1 MSHEIFM
8 PALSSTMTEGKIVE
22 WLKNPGDKVER
33 GESVL
38 VVESDKADMD
48 VESFQDGYLAAVLMP
63 AGSTAP
69 VGETIG
75 LIVEN
80 EDEIAP
86 IQEQNKGKHTEGS
99 SSDQLELPN
108 KNSEIKE
115 EKQKEVPQI
124 KEQVVEVRKEKV
136 LTTSNEIQLNASTS
150 NNSSRVIASPKAK
163 KLASTM
169 GVDLA
174 KVHGSGPHGRIQA
187 DDVLKANGQP
197 VSIPWIGEGS
207 LPASIASSGAHVQ
220 VESKSEILG
229 TSFGKPGE
237 TVQFNTLQKAVNKNM
252 ESSLNVPCFRVGYSI
267 DTDKLDNFYKKV
279 KQNGVT
285 MTALLV
291 KAVAKT
297 LKKHPQVNSSFSEN
311 GISYP
316 ENINIAVAVAMEDG
330 GLITPVLKE
339 PCNTDLFELS
349 REWKD
354 LVKRSRAKQLEADEY
369 STGTFTL
376 SNLGMFGV
384 DRFDAI
390 LPPGTGAILAIASS
404 KPTVVANN
412 DGSISVKKIM
422 QVNLTADHRVIYGAD
437 GASFLKDLSSLIEN
451 EPEILV
457 S

>member
-80 EDEIAP
+80 QDEIAS
-86 IQEQNKGKHTEGS
+86 IQEQNKVKQIEV
-99 SSDQLELPN
+99 SSDAQLELPN
-108 KNSEIKE
+108 KKSEIKE
-115 EKQKEVPQI
+115 EKQKEVPQNNEQEVEI
-124 KEQVVEVRKEKV
+124 KREKV
-136 LTTSNEIQLNASTS
+136 LITSNEIQFNASTS
-150 NNSSRVIASPKAK
+150 NNSSRVIASPRAK

-169 GVDLA
+169 GVELA

-207 LPASIASSGAHVQ
+207 SPASIGSPHIQA
-220 VESKSEILG
+220 ESKSETLG
-229 TSFGKPGE
+229 NSFGNPGE

-267 DTDKLDNFYKKV
+267 NTDKLDNFYKKV

-354 LVKRSRAKQLEADEY
+354 LVKRSRAKQLEPDEY

-451 EPEILV
+451 EPETLV
-457 S
+457 A

>member
-22 WLKNPGDKVER
+22 WLKSPGDKVER

-75 LIVEN
+75 LIAEN
-80 EDEIAP
+80 KDEIAS
-86 IQEQNKGKHTEGS
+86 IQEQNKVKQIEV
-99 SSDQLELPN
+99 SSDAQLELPN
-108 KNSEIKE
+108 KKSEIKE
-115 EKQKEVPQI
+115 EKLKELPQI
-124 KEQVVEVRKEKV
+124 TEQEVEIKREKV
-136 LTTSNEIQLNASTS
+136 ITTSNEIQFNASTS
-150 NNSSRVIASPKAK
+150 NNSSRVIASPRAK

-169 GVDLA
+169 GVELA

-207 LPASIASSGAHVQ
+207 SAASIGSPNIQA
-220 VESKSEILG
+220 ESKSETLG
-229 TSFGKPGE
+229 NSFGNPGE

-267 DTDKLDNFYKKV
+267 NTDKLDNFYKKV

-354 LVKRSRAKQLEADEY
+354 LVKRSRAKQLEPDEY

-451 EPEILV
+451 EPETLV
-457 S
+457 A